1 MIPGGRQYVGGDVPM
16 TGRTIRRRSIP
27 PMTDDFTQKV
37 PLGQTGLSVSR
48 LGIGSSFGVPASVI
62 EEAVEQGVN
71 YLYWGSLRR
80 PAFGRAMRNLAR
92 RHREEII
99 LSVQSYSRMPGLI
112 GPSVEVALRRAGLD
126 YFDILLL
133 GMRNERPGQAYTDAF
148 ERLREQG
155 KVRFLALSTHNRP
168 LLPSLFDEYR
178 EGKSAY
184 AVFMLR
190 YNAVH
195 RGAERDAFPFVPA
208 DPRPGMIAYTATRW
222 GHLLDPGKMPAGE
235 TPPSASDCY
244 RFVLNQP
251 AVDLVL
257 CGPSDRSQM
266 QEALRALERGPL
278 PPDEVERMQ
287 RIGDYIYGRHKPK
300 FKEAGDAKDVEAGV
314 SAS

>member
-266 QEALRALERGPL
+266 QEALRFAQESPY
-278 PPDEVERMQ
+278 PEVE
-287 RIGDYIYGRHKPK
+287 
-300 FKEAGDAKDVEAGV
+300 EAYAYVWPG
-314 SAS
+314 

>member
-1 MIPGGRQYVGGDVPM
+1 
-16 TGRTIRRRSIP
+16 
-27 PMTDDFTQKV
+27 MTDDFTQRV
-37 PLGQTGLSVSR
+37 PLGQTGLLVSR
-48 LGIGSSFGVPASVI
+48 LGIGSSFGAPASVI
-62 EEAVEQGVN
+62 EEAVERGVN
-71 YLYWGSLRR
+71 YLYWGSVRR
-80 PAFGRAMRNLAR
+80 SAFGQAMRNVAR
-92 RHREEII
+92 RNREGIV
-99 LSVQSYSRMPGLI
+99 LTVQSYSRIPALI

-133 GMRNERPGQAYTDAF
+133 GMRNERPGRAYIDAF
-148 ERLREQG
+148 ERIREQG

-184 AVFMLR
+184 DVFMLR

-195 RGAERDAFPFVPA
+195 RGAERDVFPFVPS
-208 DPRPGMIAYTATRW
+208 DPRPGVIAYTATRW

-235 TPPSASDCY
+235 TPPTASDCY
-244 RFVLNQP
+244 RFVLNQST
-251 AVDLVL
+251 VDLVL

-266 QEALRALERGPL
+266 QEALRALEHGPL
-278 PPDEVERMQ
+278 PPDVVERMQ
-287 RIGDYIYGRHKPK
+287 RIGDHIYGRHKPK

>member
-1 MIPGGRQYVGGDVPM
+1 M
-16 TGRTIRRRSIP
+16 TN
-27 PMTDDFTQKV
+27 DFTQKA
-37 PLGQTGLSVSR
+37 PLGQTGLMVSR
-48 LGIGSSFGVPASVI
+48 LGIGSSYGASASVI

-71 YLYWGSLRR
+71 YLYWGTLRR
-80 PAFGRAMRNLAR
+80 SAFGRAMRNLAR
-92 RHREEII
+92 RNREEIV
-99 LSVQSYSRMPGLI
+99 LTVQSYSRVARLI

-133 GMRNERPGQAYTDAF
+133 GMRNERPGRAYIDAF

-155 KVRFLALSTHNRP
+155 KVRFLAVSTHNRP
-168 LLPSLFDEYR
+168 LLPLLFDEYQ
-178 EGKSAY
+178 EGTSAY
-184 AVFMLR
+184 DVFMLR

-195 RGAERDAFPFVPA
+195 RGAERDPFPFVPA

-222 GHLLDPGKMPAGE
+222 GHLLDPAKMPAGE
-235 TPPSASDCY
+235 TPPTASDCY

-257 CGPSDRSQM
+257 CGPSDRRQM

-278 PPDEVERMQ
+278 PPDEIERMQ
-287 RIGDYIYGRHKPK
+287 RIGDHIYGRHKPK
-300 FKEAGDAKDVEAGV
+300 FKEAGDAKDVAPGV

>member
-1 MIPGGRQYVGGDVPM
+1 
-16 TGRTIRRRSIP
+16 
-27 PMTDDFTQKV
+27 MTDDFTQNV
-37 PLGQTGLSVSR
+37 PLGQTGLMVSR
-48 LGIGSSFGVPASVI
+48 LGLGSSYGAPTSVI
-62 EEAVEQGVN
+62 EEAVEHGVN
-71 YLYWGSLRR
+71 YLYWGTIRR

-92 RHREEII
+92 RRREAIV
-99 LSVQSYSRMPGLI
+99 LTVQSYSRIPGLI

-133 GMRNERPGQAYTDAF
+133 GMRNERPSRAYIDAF

-168 LLPSLFDEYR
+168 LLASLFDEYR
-178 EGKSAY
+178 KGKSAY
-184 AVFMLR
+184 DVFMLR

-195 RGAERDAFPFVPA
+195 RGAERDVFPFVPA
-208 DPRPGMIAYTATRW
+208 DPCPGMIAYTATRW

-235 TPPSASDCY
+235 TPPTASDCY

-287 RIGDYIYGRHKPK
+287 RIGDHIYGRHKPR
-300 FKEAGDAKDVEAGV
+300 FKEAGDEKDVEA
-314 SAS
+314 AQE